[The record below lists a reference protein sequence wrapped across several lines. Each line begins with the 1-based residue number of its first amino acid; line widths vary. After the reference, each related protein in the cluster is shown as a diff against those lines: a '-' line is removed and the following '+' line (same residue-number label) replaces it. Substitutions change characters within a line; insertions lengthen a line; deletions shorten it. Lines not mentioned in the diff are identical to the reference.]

1 MATKWTKKRRFR
13 RIQAVIFVI
22 ALAVFLFSGYQ
33 LLTIYLEYKKGSDEY
48 AKLADEAAELLAAAE
63 EAGAVTG
70 AGGGLAAAG
79 DGSVEAGPKPWEELD
94 ELMCREN
101 EDYVGWITIQ
111 DTEIDYPIVQYSDND
126 YYLHHTFEGTENAAG
141 TLFIDSNIPEG
152 MEGKHVIVYGH
163 NMKNGS
169 MFAGLKKFREED
181 FYEEH
186 KTFRINTKTGF
197 YTYEIFAVSVVSPDS
212 DVYTLAFADDTEFL
226 DYIARMQEYSVYET
240 GAAVDAY
247 DKIMT
252 LSTCVNQ
259 NVDRLVIQAKR
270 LEN

>member
-1 MATKWTKKRRFR
+1 MATKWSKKKRSR
-13 RIQAVIFVI
+13 RIQAVIFLV

-33 LLTIYLEYKKGSDEY
+33 LLRIYLEYKKGSDEY
-48 AKLADEAAELLAAAE
+48 AKLAEEASELLAAAE
-63 EAGAVTG
+63 EG
-70 AGGGLAAAG
+70 AGMSGGQAAAEKTESNV
-79 DGSVEAGPKPWEELD
+79 DTGPKPWEELD
-94 ELMCREN
+94 ALMRQEN
-101 EDYVGWITIQ
+101 EDYVGWLTIQ

-152 MEGKHVIVYGH
+152 TEGKHVVVYGH

-186 KTFRINTKTGF
+186 KTFRVNTKTGF
-197 YTYEIFAVSVVSPDS
+197 YVYEIFAVSVVSPDS
-212 DVYTLAFADDTEFL
+212 EVYTLEFENDAAFM
-226 DYIARMQEYSVYET
+226 DYIARTKERSIYDT
-240 GAAVDAY
+240 GVDVEPE
-247 DKIMT
+247 DKIIS
-252 LSTCVNQ
+252 LSTCVNK
-259 NVDRLVIQAKR
+259 NVDRLVVQAKR